1 MGDFESEEC
10 RKFYDDL
17 VAKLNLDCPP
27 PRSISRLVDKLC
39 GHFIEDRITHPA
51 FITEHPQIMSPLA
64 KHHRSKPGLTE
75 RFELFVN
82 GKEICNAYTELN
94 DPVKQL
100 ACFQR
105 AAKAAAEGDEEMQ
118 GKIDYDFVT
127 ALEYGLPPT
136 SGWGCGIDRLTM
148 FLADHNNIKEVIL
161 FPAMKPQ
168 DVAQPTKQP
177 EPAAPSEKKDSAP
190 KAEPKKDA

>member
-1 MGDFESEEC
+1 
-10 RKFYDDL
+10 
-17 VAKLNLDCPP
+17 
-27 PRSISRLVDKLC
+27 
-39 GHFIEDRITHPA
+39 
-51 FITEHPQIMSPLA
+51 MSPLA

-100 ACFQR
+100 ACFER
-105 AAKAAAEGDEEMQ
+105 AARAAADGDEEMQ
-118 GKIDYDFVT
+118 GKIDHAFVE

-168 DVAQPTKQP
+168 DQETDIPKPDVVAVK
-177 EPAAPSEKKDSAP
+177 EVAP
-190 KAEPKKDA
+190 KKNAKSDVKKAGDQKKP